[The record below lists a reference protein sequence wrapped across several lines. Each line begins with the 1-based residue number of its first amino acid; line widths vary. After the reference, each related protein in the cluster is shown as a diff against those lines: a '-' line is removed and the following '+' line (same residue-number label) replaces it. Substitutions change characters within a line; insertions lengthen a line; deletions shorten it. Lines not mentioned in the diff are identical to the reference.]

1 MILHGIFD
9 LADLAYAARVPL
21 GIEIH
26 PGPRRWASDGVR
38 VTGLTVRDALSALL
52 LLDPDYEWREFDGV
66 IVVRPV
72 QAWGRSDHPLSREVA
87 AAHLRSMT
95 VTDAVHFEQALLE
108 PGMTFTPEPD
118 RGADIPRFSID
129 TPSGSLLLL
138 LNAVARAHG
147 ELCWIYEELN
157 GRDTAFFGG
166 RSHQVTIRVPA
177 GGGGGFAFR

>member
-1 MILHGIFD
+1 MVLHGIFD

-66 IVVRPV
+66 
-72 QAWGRSDHPLSREVA
+72 
-87 AAHLRSMT
+87 
-95 VTDAVHFEQALLE
+95 HFEHALLE
-108 PGMTFTPEPD
+108 PGMTFTPGPD

-166 RSHQVTIRVPA
+166 RSRQVTIRVPA